1 MILHGYCLHNKHY
14 YMNVKQCYTI
24 QTVKQSCTKSPMG
37 IVTNRSCTCNK
48 KTPLKFFLFF
58 FFRKKAQR
66 CYKVKSSLGFF
77 SCNKSAN
84 IQCPIPT
91 SAKESPKSSIIADSV
106 GDEHPL
112 YKKSNSIS
120 CS

>member
-58 FFRKKAQR
+58 FLERKHKDVT
-66 CYKVKSSLGFF
+66 K
-77 SCNKSAN
+77 
-84 IQCPIPT
+84 
-91 SAKESPKSSIIADSV
+91 
-106 GDEHPL
+106 
-112 YKKSNSIS
+112 
-120 CS
+120 